1 MRRRDVGRHR
11 HGLAFG
17 FARSL
22 RPDPSRRSGLASRQA
37 RVDAALEPAPA
48 GRGLE
53 GFPPPGPWR
62 DNRRAT
68 RPWRRPRPSRPTA
81 GSARKRLRAR
91 TGNGPDPKCEARN
104 QKRRGAG
111 PCRIRRSGS
120 EPCLPI
126 RFARTTRAR
135 GHRDTRPAL
144 PSSGITRKPLFDSAT
159 ALPASPAGDFARL
172 TPSSSVPGCP
182 CRQEAPGP
190 RPRGRSRPGP

>member
-1 MRRRDVGRHR
+1 MKRRDVGRHR
-11 HGLAFG
+11 QGTAFG
-17 FARSL
+17 FARGR

-91 TGNGPDPKCEARN
+91 TGNGPGPKREARN

-135 GHRDTRPAL
+135 GHRHAPRA
-144 PSSGITRKPLFDSAT
+144 PLRGSRG
-159 ALPASPAGDFARL
+159 SRSL
-172 TPSSSVPGCP
+172 TVPPLCP
-182 CRQEAPGP
+182 RA
-190 RPRGRSRPGP
+190 PRGIWRACLRPGSPNGGRDRD

>member
-11 HGLAFG
+11 QGKASASREAG
-17 FARSL
+17 T
-22 RPDPSRRSGLASRQA
+22 DPSRRSGRALPRA
-37 RVDAALEPAPA
+37 RVDAALEPAFA

-68 RPWRRPRPSRPTA
+68 RHPWRRPRPSRPTA

-91 TGNGPDPKCEARN
+91 TGNGPGSKCEARN

-126 RFARTTRAR
+126 RFARTTRGAR
-135 GHRDTRPAL
+135 TPTRAPRS
-144 PSSGITRKPLFDSAT
+144 PPGVTRKPLFDSET
-159 ALPASPAGDFARL
+159 GLPASP
-172 TPSSSVPGCP
+172 
-182 CRQEAPGP
+182 
-190 RPRGRSRPGP
+190 RGIWRARSRPARRGWWARQGLNL

>member
-11 HGLAFG
+11 QGESF
-17 FARSL
+17 RL
-22 RPDPSRRSGLASRQA
+22 REKPAADPSRRSGLASPRA

-91 TGNGPDPKCEARN
+91 TGNGPSPKREARN

-126 RFARTTRAR
+126 RFARTTRGARTPTRAPRSPLRGSRGSRSLTVPPLCPRAR
-135 GHRDTRPAL
+135 GGFR
-144 PSSGITRKPLFDSAT
+144 
-159 ALPASPAGDFARL
+159 
-172 TPSSSVPGCP
+172 
-182 CRQEAPGP
+182 APHTEQ
-190 RPRGRSRPGP
+190 